1 MKPKAALPKCA
12 GLVVSIAAVAMLT
25 SGCEMLGRV
34 VHTTTFDQRAFDTAQ
49 SLKTQSL
56 GLIDKARNHT
66 TYSDVAKQDEQL
78 MEQFDS
84 AIADEQSKRN
94 DPSALGQLKTVK
106 TEMRRVLDLWKSKG
120 KLSPAFVAE
129 KKKQVEKHFE
139 TLLSTEKEKRGRR

>member
-1 MKPKAALPKCA
+1 MKSKAALARCA
-12 GLVVSIAAVAMLT
+12 GLVVLTAAVAMLT
-25 SGCEMLGRV
+25 SGCEMLGHV
-34 VHTTTFDQRAFDTAQ
+34 VQTTAFDQRAYDTAQ

-66 TYSDVAKQDEQL
+66 RYSNVANQGEQL
-78 MEQFDS
+78 MERFDA
-84 AIADEQSKRN
+84 AISDEQSKRN

-106 TEMRRVLDLWKSKG
+106 AEMRRVLDLWKSKG
-120 KLSPAFVAE
+120 KLSPGFVDE